1 MGRGCAPNFM
11 IKGQVK
17 KKTHCCKPQVFLSI
31 LFPQTVCCNRK
42 GTKFVAVD
50 DDKNTMYNPC
60 QLLKGK
66 KWKKNVNAIIS
77 PETKYS

>member
-11 IKGQVK
+11 IKSQVK
-17 KKTHCCKPQVFLSI
+17 KKTHCCKPQVLSPFYFHK
-31 LFPQTVCCNRK
+31 LFVVIEIK
-42 GTKFVAVD
+42 GTKSVAVD

-77 PETKYS
+77 PETKY

>member
-17 KKTHCCKPQVFLSI
+17 KKDTLLQATGFVSI

-42 GTKFVAVD
+42 GTKSVAVD

-66 KWKKNVNAIIS
+66 KMEEKCKCNYFS
-77 PETKYS
+77 